1 MQAAELLGQDV
12 SGPDALA
19 GADEGV
25 EARLAWALGH
35 FPFSLDPF
43 QVKAVRHLLAGAPGR
58 VGRARAAQWAGAN
71 GMYHRVKPRTG
82 RAGCAHPAAGC
93 PTALAAG

>member
-43 QVKAVRHLLAGAPGR
+43 QVKALRHLLAGAPGR
-58 VGRARAAQWAGAN
+58 VGRQA
-71 GMYHRVKPRTG
+71 VRTQQ
-82 RAGCAHPAAGC
+82 PAALLHLQRGEAFC
-93 PTALAAG
+93 SAKAAGDKSDSS